1 MVEASTVATG
11 LSVADKAS
19 KVVRY
24 AGMSPGAILVRESFN
39 RAFGAGVDA
48 VAEKVGANSDDDEEN
63 EDADGNAG
71 AAGGGGN
78 EWSDLAAKEAKTN
91 AYKKGRGVVRDR
103 VTSRFADV
111 GSGAASAAESALEGK
126 ALAGGAGMAKS
137 TGAKSIGAKVLG
149 SGLLGALGWHHIAAG
164 AVGGALLGGTG
175 GVLLGG
181 TAVHAAKLG
190 AAVPA
195 KIAVFHG
202 PNCAAHPVSLVP
214 AQLGRM
220 PGLVHGGALNEA
232 QRKILMANAGK
243 FTTKASSDFLAT

>member
-1 MVEASTVATG
+1 MTRRTKTPTATRAQPAAAVTSG
-11 LSVADKAS
+11 LTSLPRRPRRTRTR
-19 KVVRY
+19 KVVASSAIASP
-24 AGMSPGAILVRESFN
+24 AGLPMWALGQPLPPSPRW
-39 RAFGAGVDA
+39 RARPWP
-48 VAEKVGANSDDDEEN
+48 VA
-63 EDADGNAG
+63 
-71 AAGGGGN
+71 
-78 EWSDLAAKEAKTN
+78 
-91 AYKKGRGVVRDR
+91 RGWRR
-103 VTSRFADV
+103 AP
-111 GSGAASAAESALEGK
+111 
-126 ALAGGAGMAKS
+126 ALAHPTRAPGS
-137 TGAKSIGAKVLG
+137 PGAKSIGAKVLG